1 MTKNVI
7 KTMLVLIVVYLV
19 AWYVLK
25 FFFPDWFL
33 LQINNERL
41 IEIGKFIDN
50 HYLLDK
56 LFSLVLLYLP
66 RFSKDTAITGQKIQ

>member
-7 KTMLVLIVVYLV
+7 KTMLVLVIVYLV

-25 FFFPDWFL
+25 FFFPDWFV

-56 LFSLVLLYLP
+56 LFGLVLFY
-66 RFSKDTAITGQKIQ
+66 ITYIH